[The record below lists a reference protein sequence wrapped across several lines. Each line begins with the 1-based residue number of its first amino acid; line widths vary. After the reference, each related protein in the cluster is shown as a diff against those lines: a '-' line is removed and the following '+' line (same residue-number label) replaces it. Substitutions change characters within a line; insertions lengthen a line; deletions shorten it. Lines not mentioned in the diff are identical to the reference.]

1 MNIREISDVF
11 KDTASNITAIKSY
24 NFGWASD
31 RVRHGNTEDYQDL
44 NAFPRLFFSVPT
56 ITSSDQTRKQDTYQ
70 VTLFFDDLLGYDNEG
85 DSDLTLQIDKWAA
98 LQEYA
103 TAFIQRLNLIKQS
116 ILPNYLFIPE
126 APSFTFDS
134 FVGIQRLVTVQVNFN
149 LVVPTNCEVTVQR
162 LINVVGSVIAQGLSE
177 ANIFLST
184 SVNAYVE
191 SRATS
196 TGAIV
201 SGQQQ
206 IIEVESN
213 VISFAL
219 LSGDIVT
226 VKSVAA
232 NTIASASIDAEI
244 QRAINIISNLNATG
258 QLSGDISLTLFATGL
273 VDARATVNANLE
285 VTTQGIT
292 ECEAN
297 VLGTGITDGLIFIT
311 RILEAQSIAEAS
323 TQSEIILSK
332 LLSGSVVGL
341 GVSDANVQLTIP
353 INASIQ
359 CNAVTDATLDVTT
372 QNVTTFDANVVAT
385 ATSDANVQLIIPIS
399 SSVDTLVIT
408 TANATLTKVLE
419 ANASATAQTSSDAQL
434 TLAVNASAIATAN
447 TSADASLSY
456 TVNAAADATA
466 QTNADA
472 FITRIISAE
481 ATATANSSA
490 EAGVGVTF
498 VAAAVGVATS
508 TSADLFR
515 TATMAAS
522 VTCEA
527 NITGATLTMVD
538 NVAASVSAAATVS
551 ATLNVAAPLLLD
563 LYPNAAAAYSLRKLR
578 NAYTGSAIRVR
589 RSSDNTE
596 QDIDFDSSGNLNQ
609 SALTTFV
616 GANNGF
622 VVTWYDQSGNANN
635 ATMSTQANQPQ
646 IVSSGSVILTNGK
659 PSVTFDGTNDSL
671 NLSSSLTFANTGSLI
686 SFVGKRAASGDRL
699 YSLAGLKYLCAL
711 WSDNYYY
718 LQSRTDGYQASINT
732 DATTNQLLLSGL
744 NDGTNQIIYKNN
756 SVISSNFNAVS
767 LDNGLSNIGNYF
779 NHGLLNT
786 KSNLQEIIYYNIE
799 NSTNRNGI
807 NTNINTYY
815 GIY

>member
-11 KDTASNITAIKSY
+11 KDTASNITALKSY

-85 DSDLTLQIDKWAA
+85 DADLTLQIDKWAA

-116 ILPNYLFIPE
+116 ILPNYLFIPD

-162 LINVVGSVIAQGLSE
+162 IINVVGSVIAQGLSE

-184 SVNAYVE
+184 SVKAYVE
-191 SRATS
+191 SKATS

-219 LSGDIVT
+219 SSGDIVT

-258 QLSGDISLTLFATGL
+258 QVSGDISLTLFATGS

-285 VTTQGIT
+285 VTTKGIT

-297 VLGTGITDGLIFIT
+297 VTGTGITDGLIFIT

-372 QNVTTFDANVVAT
+372 QNVTTFDANVAAT

-419 ANASATAQTSSDAQL
+419 SSASATAQTSSDAQL
-434 TLAVNASAIATAN
+434 TLAVNASASATAI
-447 TSADASLSY
+447 TTADAQLSY

-466 QTNADA
+466 QTSADA
-472 FITRIISAE
+472 FITRIISAN

-490 EAGVGVTF
+490 EAGIGVTF
-498 VAAAVGVATS
+498 VAATVATA
-508 TSADLFR
+508 TSSVADLFR
-515 TATMAAS
+515 TATMEAS
-522 VTCEA
+522 VTGQA
-527 NITGATLTMVD
+527 SVTGATLTTVD
-538 NVAASVSAAATVS
+538 NVAASVNAAATVS
-551 ATLNVAAPLLLD
+551 ATLTSSSPVDADATAFFLRVTTAGGSLTSTEQSAIDTLVKQLKADGIWSKMKAIYPMVGGGQANPAAACAQNLKSASFTATFTAGWTFSSLGVTGNGTNTYIDTSLIPSVSIASQDSMHLSYYVNQNVKIGAFQIGARGATPNNTDVFIGARFDASNSYNSINVASVTTRAETSNVSGFLTV
-563 LYPNAAAAYSLRKLR
+563 SR
-578 NAYTGSAIRVR
+578 II
-589 RSSDNTE
+589 SSQFKYFKN
-596 QDIDFDSSGNLNQ
+596 NVLNQ
-609 SALTTFV
+609 TYNFNSIPLGITHSIYV
-616 GANNGF
+616 GAINLQGSVF
-622 VVTWYDQSGNANN
+622 MPDNARC
-635 ATMSTQANQPQ
+635 AFASIGDGLTDTQA
-646 IVSSGSVILTNGK
+646 
-659 PSVTFDGTNDSL
+659 
-671 NLSSSLTFANTGSLI
+671 
-686 SFVGKRAASGDRL
+686 
-699 YSLAGLKYLCAL
+699 
-711 WSDNYYY
+711 
-718 LQSRTDGYQASINT
+718 
-732 DATTNQLLLSGL
+732 
-744 NDGTNQIIYKNN
+744 
-756 SVISSNFNAVS
+756 SNFYTAVQAFQTS
-767 LDNGLSNIGNYF
+767 LS
-779 NHGLLNT
+779 
-786 KSNLQEIIYYNIE
+786 
-799 NSTNRNGI
+799 RNV
-807 NTNINTYY
+807 
-815 GIY
+815 